1 MASLE
6 NLNETPNL
14 LELAESDRIDLSTIS
29 GLSETATCGE
39 KTHWSSPTGHSVRSD
54 DNVGQTSVIKLFRRV
69 DDVPSVCA
77 DDPQLEKSVCAD
89 D

>member
-14 LELAESDRIDLSTIS
+14 LELAESDRSDLSTIS
-29 GLSETATCGE
+29 GLSESATCGE
-39 KTHWSSPTGHSVRSD
+39 KTHWSSPTDHSLSD
-54 DNVGQTSVIKLFRRV
+54 DNVGETSVIKLFRRV
-69 DDVPSVCA
+69 DDVPYVCA
-77 DDPQLEKSVCAD
+77 DDQQLEKSVCAD